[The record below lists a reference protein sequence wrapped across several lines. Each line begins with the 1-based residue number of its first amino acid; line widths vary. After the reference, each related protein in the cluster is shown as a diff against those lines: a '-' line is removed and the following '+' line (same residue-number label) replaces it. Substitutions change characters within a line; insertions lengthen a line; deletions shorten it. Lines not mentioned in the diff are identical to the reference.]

1 MVFQI
6 LDDKKDCLGYYVD
19 EKFIYEKNP
28 KNITH
33 TWNYS
38 DHLRDKHIYYGH
50 LWVGGRGIKEV
61 CPEHLKT
68 RLELHE
74 NIIKAHYKSFI
85 NPWSTKC
92 HLVRLRYPWQTWNPP
107 SWNPIL

>member
-61 CPEHLKT
+61 CPEHLRT

-85 NPWSTKC
+85 NCKINLNLFK
-92 HLVRLRYPWQTWNPP
+92 HFNFKM
-107 SWNPIL
+107 